1 VALANRARLR
11 QIESMPVP
19 VELLRAVLVL
29 LAVFFGYMLGRSAV
43 RVYRGAGK
51 GKMYGW
57 LVRTLVTTLAAS
69 WRRGM
74 DLLMVVLLVLLVL
87 AIAGGAWH
95 ELRPRKPAED
105 LTREIFPE

>member
-1 VALANRARLR
+1 
-11 QIESMPVP
+11 MPVP

-29 LAVFFGYMLGRSAV
+29 LAVFFGYMVGRSAV

-69 WRRGM
+69 WRRGL
-74 DLLMVVLLVLLVL
+74 DLLMVVLLISLAA
-87 AIAGGAWH
+87 AIAGGAWQ
-95 ELRPRKPAED
+95 ELRPRKPPED
-105 LTREIFPE
+105 LSKEIFPE